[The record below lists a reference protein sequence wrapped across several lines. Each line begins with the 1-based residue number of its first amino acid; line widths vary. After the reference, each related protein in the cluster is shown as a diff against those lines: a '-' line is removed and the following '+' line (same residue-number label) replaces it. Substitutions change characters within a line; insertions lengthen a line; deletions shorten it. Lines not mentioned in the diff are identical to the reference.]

1 MDSCLP
7 SFAFACT
14 ANSVSTYAS
23 DMVEYERR
31 EYISWIESSSERV
44 CRYVE
49 MTAWTGM
56 PTVKVAVA
64 VDAPAVVELMM
75 QRLMAGDY

>member
-7 SFAFACT
+7 TFEFACT
-14 ANSVSTYAS
+14 ANSASTCAS
-23 DMVEYERR
+23 D
-31 EYISWIESSSERV
+31 STESSQRI

-64 VDAPAVVELMM
+64 IDAPAVVELMM
-75 QRLMAGDY
+75 QRLTADDY

>member
-1 MDSCLP
+1 MP
-7 SFAFACT
+7 VHA
-14 ANSVSTYAS
+14 VISTYLQIRWEDSVLSEAQ
-23 DMVEYERR
+23 VE
-31 EYISWIESSSERV
+31 
-44 CRYVE
+44 E

-75 QRLMAGDY
+75 QRLTADDY

>member
-23 DMVEYERR
+23 DMVGYERR
-31 EYISWIESSSERV
+31 EYISWIESSERV

-56 PTVKVAVA
+56 LTVKVAMA

-75 QRLMAGDY
+75 QRLMADDY

>member
-1 MDSCLP
+1 
-7 SFAFACT
+7 
-14 ANSVSTYAS
+14 
-23 DMVEYERR
+23 MVGYKRR
-31 EYISWIESSSERV
+31 EYISWIESSERV

-56 PTVKVAVA
+56 LTVKVAMA

-75 QRLMAGDY
+75 QRLTADDY